1 MKQIFNLLVLGTI
14 VTMICTACTNSPKGK
29 NLIVG
34 IDASGTISK
43 DVLNFYLGTL
53 KTKVLPTLSANDKLV
68 ILPIDAGSSNACQ
81 EIINIDIAAEMKNIE
96 IEGTTLADEAEKKQ
110 RALASMLEAKIFA
123 TFDST
128 MTTSIYSR
136 KQYAGKSD
144 LFGFLAMCPK
154 YLDANRKSNSII
166 ILSDML
172 QESNSVNISA
182 NSTPAELQKHV
193 RKLSIKAS
201 VFVLTGETSYNEV
214 SYTNINAFWKSCIGD
229 SLKSFNS
236 ANTEELVTALKNM

>member
-14 VTMICTACTNSPKGK
+14 VTIVCTACSNSPKGK
-29 NLIVG
+29 NIIVG
-34 IDASGTISK
+34 LDASGTISK
-43 DVLNFYLGTL
+43 DVLNFYLSTI
-53 KTKVLPTLSANDKLV
+53 KTKLLPTLTAKDKLV
-68 ILPIDAGSSNACQ
+68 ILPIDAGSRNGCR
-81 EIINIDIAAEMKNIE
+81 EIINIDLAAEMKNIE
-96 IEGTTLADEAEKKQ
+96 IEGKTLADEAEKKQ

-128 MTTSIYSR
+128 MTSAINKR
-136 KQYAGKSD
+136 KAYAGKTD
-144 LFGFLAMCPK
+144 LFGFLAICPE
-154 YLDANRKSNSII
+154 YVDANRKSNSII

-229 SLKSFNS
+229 SLKSYNS
-236 ANTEELVTALKNM
+236 ANTQELVMALKNM